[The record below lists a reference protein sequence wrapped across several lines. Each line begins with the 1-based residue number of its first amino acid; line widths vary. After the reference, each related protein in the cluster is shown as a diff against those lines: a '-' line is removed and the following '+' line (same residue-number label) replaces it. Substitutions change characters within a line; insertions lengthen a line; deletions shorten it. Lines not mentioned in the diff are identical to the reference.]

1 MHVFVGKVGETLF
14 DGDAYSLTAPGSA
27 GELTVLGGHMPLVT
41 TLKAGTV
48 RLHVTKDSE
57 AQEFAALD
65 GVLEV
70 TGDGARV
77 LL

>member
-1 MHVFVGKVGETLF
+1 MRVFIGKVGEVLF
-14 DGDAYSLTAPGSA
+14 DGEAYSLNAPGTS
-27 GELTVLGGHMPLVT
+27 GEMTILGGHMPLVS
-41 TLKAGTV
+41 TLKSGTI
-48 RLHVTKDSE
+48 RLHVSKDE
-57 AQEFAALD
+57 AAREFAVTD

>member
-1 MHVFVGKVGETLF
+1 MHVFVGKVGETLY
-14 DGDAYSLTAPGSA
+14 DGQAISLTVPGAA
-27 GELTVLGGHMPLVT
+27 GELTVLAGHMPLVT
-41 TLKAGTV
+41 TLKAGTA
-48 RLHVTKDSE
+48 RLHVARDSE
-57 AQEFAALD
+57 PMEFEVLG

>member
-1 MHVFVGKVGETLF
+1 MHVFVGKVGETLY
-14 DGDAYSLTAPGSA
+14 DGEAYSLTAPGAA
-27 GELTVLGGHMPLVT
+27 GELTVLSGHMPLVT
-41 TLKAGTV
+41 TLKAGTA
-48 RLHVTKDSE
+48 RLHATKDSE
-57 AQEFAALD
+57 PMEFPVEG

>member
-1 MHVFVGKVGETLF
+1 MHVFVGKVGETLY
-14 DGDAYSLTAPGSA
+14 DGDAISVTLPGAA
-27 GELTVLGGHMPLVT
+27 GELTVLAGHMPLVT
-41 TLKAGTV
+41 TLKAGVV
-48 RLHVTKDSE
+48 RVVPAEKGEPLEFPVT
-57 AQEFAALD
+57 D

>member
-1 MHVFVGKVGETLF
+1 MHVFIGKVGETLY
-14 DGDAYSLTAPGSA
+14 DGEAYSLTVPGTA
-27 GELTVLGGHMPLVT
+27 GEMTVLSGHMPLVT
-41 TLKAGTV
+41 TLKAGTARV
-48 RLHVTKDSE
+48 IAVKDGE
-57 AQEFAALD
+57 AQEVTVES

>member
-1 MHVFVGKVGETLF
+1 MRVFVGKVGETLY
-14 DGDAYSLTAPGSA
+14 DGEAVSVTAPGSA
-27 GELTVLGGHMPLVT
+27 GVLTILDGHMPLVT
-41 TLKAGTV
+41 TLERGIV
-48 RLHVTKDSE
+48 RVQTQKNAE
-57 AQEFAALD
+57 ALEFAATD